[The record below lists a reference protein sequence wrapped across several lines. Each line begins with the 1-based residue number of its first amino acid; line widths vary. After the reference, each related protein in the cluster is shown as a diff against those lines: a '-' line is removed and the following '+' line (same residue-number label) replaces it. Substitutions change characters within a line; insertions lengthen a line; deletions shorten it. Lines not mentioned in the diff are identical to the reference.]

1 MKTKAAAPAG
11 RRTAYGKRQRN
22 KERTGHQGTGAT
34 PVVVVVVVVRGAGR
48 DSEALDSAPS
58 HLSAI
63 RSFFCRRSR
72 AATVSF
78 TTADSFARASRSS
91 ASFLAELSISPGM

>member
-34 PVVVVVVVVRGAGR
+34 PVVVVVVVRGAGR